1 MGNVVKKGK
10 KSKSV
15 AQLDGEMDELSL
27 SVAKG
32 LSMTRDMDQM
42 MLVEYSTR
50 DLDEKDAARKLDG
63 EWDELS
69 LSVATGKGRTKYRVM
84 DELSLNVAKVSTRG
98 NIVRV
103 WHS

>member
-1 MGNVVKKGK
+1 M
-10 KSKSV
+10 

-32 LSMTRDMDQM
+32 LSTTTDIDLV
-42 MLVEYSTR
+42 MLAEYTTR

-103 WHS
+103 WHSG